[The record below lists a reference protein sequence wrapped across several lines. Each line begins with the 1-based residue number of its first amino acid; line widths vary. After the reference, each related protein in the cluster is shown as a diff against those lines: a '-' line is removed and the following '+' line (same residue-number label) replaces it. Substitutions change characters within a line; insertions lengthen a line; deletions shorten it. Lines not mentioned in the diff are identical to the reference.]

1 MEESIL
7 TSVKLYLGL
16 TKDYTPFDQQIMMS
30 INTALNALTQLGIG
44 PRDGFIIHDATAV
57 WSDWYGDDKRM
68 EAAKL
73 AVSIRVRLLFDP
85 PASSTMEETLI
96 AQKDEIEWRLLST
109 LNHPEV

>member
-16 TKDYTPFDQQIMMS
+16 TEDYTPFDQQIMMS

-44 PRDGFIIHDATAV
+44 PREGFTIHDASTV